1 MEKRGLISLR
11 GVLLWYL
18 VRTALACVLA
28 AVVWFALLLVLI
40 GNGLCLPANRAAQM
54 SQKAVQDILPEMAAT
69 TFDASRLDPL
79 CRYVLFAG
87 PDSDEVLATNM
98 DTRHLQWALEV
109 RQGKARWHMGYTQ
122 YYLEAKLQ
130 DGSFCQLQ
138 FDYSVPYADSALR
151 GKLPDIQ
158 TLHFVLGGFLLLGV
172 VGWSTHRTGIF
183 LARETEKLT
192 DAARNVAQQKLDGTG
207 FGHARVKEYDAA
219 LQALQ
224 TMGGE
229 LTASLQ
235 RQWQMEQQQ
244 REQILQLSHKL
255 KTPLTIVEGN
265 AELLA
270 EDALT
275 PEQREQ
281 VQAILG
287 GVEQT
292 RTYLGRIRAEVQT
305 PLKYKTK
312 KNDKT
317 CRIVEN

>member
-1 MEKRGLISLR
+1 MEKRKLTSLR
-11 GVLLWYL
+11 SVLLWYL
-18 VRTALACVLA
+18 VRTALACVL
-28 AVVWFALLLVLI
+28 VVTVWFLLLVLFVE
-40 GNGLCLPANRAAQM
+40 NGLLLPARAAAEATQD
-54 SQKAVQDILPEMAAT
+54 AVQDILPEMTVAD
-69 TFDASRLDPL
+69 FDASRLDPL

-98 DTRHLQWALEV
+98 DTRHLRWALEAH
-109 RQGKARWHMGYTQ
+109 QGKNRWHIGYTQ
-122 YYLEAKLQ
+122 YYMSTKLQ

-138 FDYSVPYADSALR
+138 FDYAVPYADSALR
-151 GKLPDIQ
+151 GKLPDAQ
-158 TLHFVLGGFLLLGV
+158 TLHFVLGLFLLLGV
-172 VGWSTHRTGIF
+172 VGWSTHRTGKF
-183 LARETEKLT
+183 LAQETEKLT
-192 DAARNVAQQKLDGTG
+192 EAAQSVARQELTGAG

-219 LQALQ
+219 LQALE

-235 RQWQMEQQQ
+235 RQWDIEQQQ

-270 EDALT
+270 EDKLT

-281 VQAILG
+281 VQAILS
-287 GVEQT
+287 GVKQT

-312 KNDKT
+312 KKL
-317 CRIVEN
+317 EN